1 MLCPDEKYINL
12 IDKTMIGEAWA
23 AIAHIRPRLQMLR
36 DEREIFRLANDE
48 TMHPFIFD
56 KKMREFDRL
65 IAAYEEEIA
74 DWEEVFDDLCNSE
87 MEELEEYYGEDPDP
101 FQETFDQ
108 LCEIDGINPEE
119 RFDRIITI
127 AHLKREKAES
137 RRA

>member
-1 MLCPDEKYINL
+1 
-12 IDKTMIGEAWA
+12 MIGEAWA

>member
-1 MLCPDEKYINL
+1 
-12 IDKTMIGEAWA
+12 MIGEAWA

-74 DWEEVFDDLCNSE
+74 DWEGVFDDLCNSE